1 MRLDSLLPSDP
12 HTQAVTEEAL
22 RAYVQSM
29 MELVTRTNNPLTL
42 IAFAID
48 ENPMLTTFRRE
59 DMGLV
64 GRAVVRCV
72 QQETRT
78 YDVIGQTDATD
89 ACGLPVFLLACPLMN
104 ESQARALAER
114 LRNAMIAYA
123 READQAWLTLSFGLA
138 GLTIDIQDAR
148 DLIARAIATL
158 RRAQRRGNST
168 ALYSVLQQ
176 HAQEDARH
184 NGTGI
189 P

>member
-1 MRLDSLLPSDP
+1 MRLDDLLPSDP

-22 RAYVQSM
+22 RVYVQSM
-29 MELVTRTNNPLTL
+29 MELVIRTNNTLTL
-42 IAFAID
+42 MAFAVD

-78 YDVIGQTDATD
+78 YDVIGRTDAID
-89 ACGLPVFLLACPLMN
+89 PCGLPVFLLACPLMS
-104 ESQARALAER
+104 ELQTRALAER
-114 LRNAMIAYA
+114 LRNAMVAYA

-138 GLTIDIQDAR
+138 GLTVDVQDAR
-148 DLIARAIATL
+148 DLITRATVTL
-158 RRAQRRGNST
+158 RQAQRRGNSI

-176 HAQEDARH
+176 HAQEAARH
-184 NGTGI
+184 NGIGA